1 MEQEDINGAR
11 GKKSAS
17 VKREIITA
25 ICILDYDSLFLP
37 PKNNIESLSWYQIV
51 K

>member
-11 GKKSAS
+11 GKKFAI
-17 VKREIITA
+17 VRRETISG

-37 PKNNIESLSWYQIV
+37 RKNNIESLSWYQIV